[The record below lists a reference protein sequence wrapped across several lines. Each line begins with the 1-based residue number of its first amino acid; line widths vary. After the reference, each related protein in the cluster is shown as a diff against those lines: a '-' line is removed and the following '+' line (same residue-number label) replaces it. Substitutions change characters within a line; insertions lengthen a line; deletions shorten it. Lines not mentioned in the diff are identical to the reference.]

1 MGTLAALKTAAWSIP
16 EQYPSAKNIM
26 FQAAEEFEKT
36 IKRAE
41 AAEARVAQLEAENA
55 QLKAQ
60 HDTGTASIAK
70 SAITIAQLRDRVTAL
85 ESEVMYQHNLAAE
98 MAE

>member
-26 FQAAEEFEKT
+26 FQAAEEWEET

-41 AAEARVAQLEAENA
+41 AAEARVAQLEKSNAE
-55 QLKAQ
+55 L
-60 HDTGTASIAK
+60 IAR
-70 SAITIAQLRDRVTAL
+70 ITAL
-85 ESEVMYQHNLAAE
+85 ESEVIYQHNLAAE